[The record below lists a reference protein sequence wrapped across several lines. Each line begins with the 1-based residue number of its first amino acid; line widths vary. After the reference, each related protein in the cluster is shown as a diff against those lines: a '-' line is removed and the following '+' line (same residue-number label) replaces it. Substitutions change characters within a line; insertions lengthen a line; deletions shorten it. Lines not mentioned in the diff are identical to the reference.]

1 MSAGPKLMEPVMAVE
16 VIVPEDFL
24 SNVITDL
31 NSRRARV
38 NNVGLRG
45 HLQQVETV
53 APLSEMFGYSTNLR
67 SITQGRATYTMK
79 FSEYEPVSAEV
90 QEKVIHG
97 GY

>member
-1 MSAGPKLMEPVMAVE
+1 MGAGPKLMEPVMAVE

-38 NNVGLRG
+38 NNVGMRG

-53 APLSEMFGYSTNLR
+53 APLSEMFGYSTKPKVYHTRSRNLHNGF
-67 SITQGRATYTMK
+67 Q
-79 FSEYEPVSAEV
+79 
-90 QEKVIHG
+90 
-97 GY
+97 